1 MDNRLING
9 DFNVIATM
17 EINCQDF
24 KHGIPLDYLLNKLKR
39 FSKYLNNAVNVDTRQ
54 LVFGFD
60 NASLR
65 LVQPG
70 GGEKSQSITLV
81 QGLNFAKVSLVVD
94 SSQVDS
100 SKQLEEINVAKA
112 ELTSVITSASKI
124 SQKVSMN
131 PVDASQL
138 DDLINQTQYPDKVRN
153 MLGNMSGPK
162 EKVNLD
168 EDDLTIGGD
177 SFPTYF
183 ADGEVQTFNNCEILR
198 VNSKGQIVFD
208 ISRSEEFSLVDVS
221 EQSIL
226 TVEID
231 PKSLEFS
238 YLAFVS
244 AAKLLLDIEVV
255 FSKHVINQQRKCSL
269 VQILNRSHVSAEFL
283 RKWLDVSQ
291 KFDLVG

>member
-183 ADGEVQTFNNCEILR
+183 ADGEVQT
-198 VNSKGQIVFD
+198 STIV
-208 ISRSEEFSLVDVS
+208 
-221 EQSIL
+221 
-226 TVEID
+226 
-231 PKSLEFS
+231 K
-238 YLAFVS
+238 Y
-244 AAKLLLDIEVV
+244 
-255 FSKHVINQQRKCSL
+255 
-269 VQILNRSHVSAEFL
+269 
-283 RKWLDVSQ
+283 
-291 KFDLVG
+291 